1 MEKIKSGW
9 IWDPFW
15 FQAHLKSV
23 PNYIVPQTLRKL
35 NHGGS
40 GRGGGDGKAGGTVKK
55 GFKKGQQTSAAK
67 RKFQKQQGDALRGI
81 AKR

>member
-1 MEKIKSGW
+1 M
-9 IWDPFW
+9 
-15 FQAHLKSV
+15 

-35 NHGGS
+35 NHAGS
-40 GRGGGDGKAGGTVKK
+40 GGGGGGGGKTGVNVKK

>member
-1 MEKIKSGW
+1 M
-9 IWDPFW
+9 
-15 FQAHLKSV
+15 

-35 NHGGS
+35 NHAGS
-40 GRGGGDGKAGGTVKK
+40 GGGGGGKAGGTVKK

>member
-1 MEKIKSGW
+1 M
-9 IWDPFW
+9 
-15 FQAHLKSV
+15 

-35 NHGGS
+35 NHAGS
-40 GRGGGDGKAGGTVKK
+40 GGGGKAGGTVKK

>member
-35 NHGGS
+35 SHAGS
-40 GRGGGDGKAGGTVKK
+40 GGGKAGGTVKK